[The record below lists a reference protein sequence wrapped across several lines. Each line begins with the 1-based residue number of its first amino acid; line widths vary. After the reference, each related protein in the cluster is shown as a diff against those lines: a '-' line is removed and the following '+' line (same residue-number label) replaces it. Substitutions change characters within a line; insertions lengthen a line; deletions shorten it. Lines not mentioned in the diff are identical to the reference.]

1 MIRCTSCGS
10 ENKDNVL
17 YCRGCGGRVNLPQD
31 TTYASPIKCPS
42 CFFVNPPRTFACKK
56 CGIDLK
62 SEVRR
67 LQRKTIVTDTRLTG
81 LGGWLI
87 LVIIGLVSSI
97 LTNGGLAIVFF
108 NAKNGGYTLPEAAPL
123 LNSLILISII
133 FFILPSI
140 GLVLMIYTKKIFRSF
155 MIGMY
160 ILAIVSSLVQIFILL
175 NNGSDVTI
183 SFTLVKSIIWIVYFV
198 KSKRVRNTF
207 VN

>member
-17 YCRGCGGRVNLPQD
+17 YCSGCGGRVNLPQD

-62 SEVRR
+62 SEVIR
-67 LQRKTIVTDTRLTG
+67 LQQETIVPDTRLTG
-81 LGGWLI
+81 FGGWLK
-87 LVIIGLVSSI
+87 LVIIDLVLSI
-97 LTNGGLAIVFF
+97 LTNGGLALALLA
-108 NAKNGGYTLPEAAPL
+108 AKSRGDTLPEAASL

-140 GLVLMIYTKKIFRSF
+140 GLVLMINTKKTFRSF

-160 ILAIVSSLVQIFILL
+160 ILAIVSSLVQSFVLL
-175 NNGSDVTI
+175 NHGSDVTI
-183 SFTLVKSIIWIVYFV
+183 SFTLVKSIIGIVYFV